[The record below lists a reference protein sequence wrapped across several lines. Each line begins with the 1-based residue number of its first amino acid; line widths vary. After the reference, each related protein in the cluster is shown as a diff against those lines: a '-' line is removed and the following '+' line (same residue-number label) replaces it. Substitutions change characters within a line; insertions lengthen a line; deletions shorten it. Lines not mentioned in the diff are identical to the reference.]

1 MSIPNNT
8 NNKNQPT
15 TVSSSSSTPTAN
27 PSSVGGAFYYLSQLA
42 NILLTVKRY
51 NNDLTLTSTEHEFK
65 QAKATAE
72 ASVKEAIQDA
82 QAARI
87 NGIGDITSGVISG
100 VGAGF
105 TLRQTPEMKS
115 MQNQVDKAKA
125 WLAEPSSQSNDQAG
139 TIEETS
145 RDIEMQDLSSNKFNS
160 KFSDEKVDLSSE
172 NNHNENLQKNEDL
185 NRNKEQSNA
194 NVKKNQQKANDD
206 QVSTKNKDLI
216 NMLKSDQARDNDVF
230 SNKLADQVSATDPD
244 TWEDVLSDASD
255 TDRNEIK
262 SNINK
267 YIKDKTEK
275 IDAIANGGTKRAQMA
290 LFEAMGTGVRGAFQV
305 WGASIQ
311 QAKTKYIRERVIAQN
326 GMDMMKTILNQYI
339 QQNNSFFQSLMT
351 LFSQTLTALSNVGI
365 MPS

>member
-42 NILLTVKRY
+42 TILLKVKQD
-51 NNDLTLTSTEHEFK
+51 NNKLTLTSLKQEFK

-72 ASVKEAIQDA
+72 ASVKEAVQDA

-100 VGAGF
+100 LGAGF
-105 TLRQTPEMKS
+105 TLKQTPEMKA
-115 MQNQVDKAKA
+115 MQNQVDKAKT

-139 TIEETS
+139 SIEERS
-145 RDIEMQDLSSNKFNS
+145 RDIEMQDLSSNKLNS
-160 KFSDEKVDLSSE
+160 KFSDEKVNIPSD
-172 NNHNENLQKNEDL
+172 NKQNENLQKNDSL
-185 NRNKEQSNA
+185 NRNKEQNNV

-206 QVSTKNKDLI
+206 QVSTKNEDLI
-216 NMLKSDQARDNDVF
+216 NMLKSDKARDNDVF
-230 SNKLADQVSATDPD
+230 SNSLTDPVSATDSD
-244 TWEDVLSDASD
+244 TWEEVLSDASD
-255 TDRNEIK
+255 ADREEIK

-290 LFEAMGTGVRGAFQV
+290 LFEALGTGVRGIFQMC
-305 WGASIQ
+305 GASIQ
-311 QAKTKYIRERVIAQN
+311 QAKTKYIRERVLAQN

-351 LFSQTLTALSNVGI
+351 MFSQTLTALCNVGI